1 MLLQPQRDT
10 YAVNM
15 AVSLLRNLP
24 AVRQGLLPCLPNYAL
39 AQTTSTRTMSTARV
53 RLRKRL
59 GQHLLNDPSVAR
71 RIVRAAD
78 LQPEDAVFEVGPGS
92 GNLTVHLLEKVAKV
106 YAVELDAVLYDIL
119 KQRTERLLVVSR
131 VVLAAI

>member
-1 MLLQPQRDT
+1 
-10 YAVNM
+10 M
-15 AVSLLRNLP
+15 ALSLLWRAPGLAP
-24 AVRQGLLPCLPNYAL
+24 ARLPCLPSLSAQATSFCRHRAL
-39 AQTTSTRTMSTARV
+39 STARV

-71 RIVRAAD
+71 RIVQAAD

-106 YAVELDAVLYDIL
+106 YAVELDAVLFDIL
-119 KQRTERLLVVSR
+119 KQRTERL
-131 VVLAAI
+131 